1 MAQPVSRLTNLRGKE
16 ADRQSRRAGNAMDDI
31 DRLEDSSLPHQQP
44 SQANADLPLTPL
56 QGSPPASRA
65 NERDQPNR
73 LRPELDRL
81 EKEKHDL
88 QIELLASND
97 RGVLLQEHL
106 AQLSTSLTAE
116 VRERHTAEDKLQK
129 LIQAIT
135 REKGDLEILVQI
147 LMDQGDDSAQEGEKA
162 RIDGLTQIA
171 NRRRF
176 DEYLLQE
183 WGRHIRM
190 QKPLSLL
197 MCDVDHFKLYNDR
210 HGHQAGDECLK
221 SVAKVL
227 SQCYRAGDLV
237 ARYGGEEFAMVLPQT
252 NRAGAVQVAERV
264 RAAVAAAA
272 LPHTASPVCDRVT
285 VSIGVACITPRP
297 NGPTDARTLVEEAD
311 RHLYLAKHRGR
322 NQVSCEDEENTAQ

>member
-1 MAQPVSRLTNLRGKE
+1 MG
-16 ADRQSRRAGNAMDDI
+16 DI
-31 DRLEDSSLPHQQP
+31 DRPEDGSPTHQQR
-44 SQANADLPLTPL
+44 SLANFDLPPNPP
-56 QGSPPASRA
+56 QSSPPRSCATEQEGLKRF
-65 NERDQPNR
+65 Q
-73 LRPELDRL
+73 PELDRPQD
-81 EKEKHDL
+81 KTRDL
-88 QIELLASND
+88 QIALLTSNE
-97 RGVLLQEHL
+97 RGVLLQEHVD
-106 AQLSTSLTAE
+106 QLSTSLATE
-116 VRERHTAEDKLQK
+116 VRERHAVEEKLQK

-190 QKPLSLL
+190 QQPLSLL
-197 MCDVDHFKLYNDR
+197 ICDVDHFKLYNDGQ
-210 HGHQAGDECLK
+210 GHQAGDECLK
-221 SVAKVL
+221 SVAKAI

-272 LPHTASPVCDRVT
+272 LPHPASPICDQVT
-285 VSIGVACITPRP
+285 VSIGVACITPQP
-297 NGPTDARTLVEEAD
+297 HGPTDARTLVEEAD
-311 RHLYLAKHRGR
+311 RHLYLAKHLGR
-322 NQVSCEDEENTAQ
+322 NQLSSEHEENNTQ

>member
-1 MAQPVSRLTNLRGKE
+1 MS
-16 ADRQSRRAGNAMDDI
+16 I
-31 DRLEDSSLPHQQP
+31 DQFEDSSSAPHLQP
-44 SQANADLPLTPL
+44 SQIKADLPANAFQDAPI
-56 QGSPPASRA
+56 ASRI
-65 NERDQPNR
+65 NEQDESNR

-88 QIELLASND
+88 QIALLTSNEH
-97 RGVLLQEHL
+97 GVLLQEHL
-106 AQLSTSLTAE
+106 DRLSISLTAE
-116 VRERHTAEDKLQK
+116 VRDRHTAEEKLQK

-264 RAAVAAAA
+264 RAAVTAVA
-272 LPHTASPVCDRVT
+272 LSHTASPVCDRVT
-285 VSIGVACITPRP
+285 VSIGVACITPQP
-297 NGPTDARTLVEEAD
+297 HGPTDARTLVEEAD

>member
-1 MAQPVSRLTNLRGKE
+1 
-16 ADRQSRRAGNAMDDI
+16 MDDF
-31 DRLEDSSLPHQQP
+31 DRLEDSSLPHQQL
-44 SQANADLPLTPL
+44 SKASANLPLNPL

-65 NERDQPNR
+65 TERDEPNR
-73 LRPELDRL
+73 LRPEFDRL

-116 VRERHTAEDKLQK
+116 VRERHTTEEKLQK

-135 REKGDLEILVQI
+135 REKADLEILVQI
-147 LMDQGDDSAQEGEKA
+147 LIDQGDDSAQEGEKA

-183 WGRHIRM
+183 WDRHIRM
-190 QKPLSLL
+190 QQPLSLL
-197 MCDVDHFKLYNDR
+197 ICDVDHFKLYNDGN
-210 HGHQAGDECLK
+210 GHQAGDECLK
-221 SVAKVL
+221 SVAKAL

-237 ARYGGEEFAMVLPQT
+237 ARYGGEEFAIVLPQT

-285 VSIGVACITPRP
+285 VSIGVACITPQP
-297 NGPTDARTLVEEAD
+297 HGPTDARTLVEQAD
-311 RHLYLAKHRGR
+311 RQLYLAKHLGR
-322 NQVSCEDEENTAQ
+322 NRASYEEEDTTQ